1 MAFFAAVQTRQI
13 VSHFRR
19 AAALGTMNLR
29 THRSTL
35 FSAPFLVV
43 SLGGCGGKVVTVLE
57 TQDGSAPPGVSAS
70 GSVATSGAAMSTGV
84 TPSAGSPVATAAST
98 GSGGTSTATGATPRA
113 AGTPIDTIGAAAPSA
128 TIRSDPYGGPFKIL
142 VLSKTLG
149 FHHDSIPSCQQM
161 LRELGRCVDATSC
174 AATGDAIVQG
184 AKPNSAFTVDVAGAP
199 AGCMELPSA
208 TVAANDPTYTT
219 YVKMGCDG
227 SGGGTDDPV
236 AHFTATN
243 LDTNQFTSPAAPKGP
258 YQMIFFC
265 SPTGPVFT
273 SDGATGTAGMAAIQ
287 SFIEAGGAYGGVHA
301 AADFEDTEQWQWYYD
316 DLMGAWFTDHNND
329 GTWGVVNTTTIGL
342 THPVMRGIPNPWIAD
357 DEWWLLNREI
367 SSVPA
372 FQILATMAAGMP
384 YDAGVPDDG
393 AVVGVGDGGPEY
405 PQEITVA
412 PLAGEAAGDVRPV
425 VWVKPFPVASDP
437 TNTFEGRMF
446 YTIRGHNIARYGE
459 TAFRQLVH
467 QGILWAAH
475 RLE

>member
-1 MAFFAAVQTRQI
+1 MAFLAVLQTRQI

-84 TPSAGSPVATAAST
+84 TPSAGSPVATAGASAGT
-98 GSGGTSTATGATPRA
+98 GNPMTTGAA
-113 AGTPIDTIGAAAPSA
+113 VSGALGAY
-128 TIRSDPYGGPFKIL
+128 TGPFKIL

-174 AATGDAIVQG
+174 AATGDAVVQG
-184 AKPNSAFTVDVAGAP
+184 AKPNSSFTVDVAGAP
-199 AGCMELPSA
+199 AGCMEVPSPA
-208 TVAANDPTYTT
+208 TLLGNGTSVENNAAYTA
-219 YVKMGCDG
+219 YVSMGCDG
-227 SGGGTDDPV
+227 HGVDNDDPV
-236 AHFTATN
+236 SHFNGTN
-243 LDTNQFTSPAAPKGP
+243 LGIAQFSSPSAPHGA

-393 AVVGVGDGGPEY
+393 AVFGVGDGGPEY

>member
-1 MAFFAAVQTRQI
+1 MAFFAAVRARQI

-70 GSVATSGAAMSTGV
+70 GSVATSGAPMSTGV
-84 TPSAGSPVATAAST
+84 TPSAGSPVATAGASAGT
-98 GSGGTSTATGATPRA
+98 GNPMTTGAA
-113 AGTPIDTIGAAAPSA
+113 VSGALGAY
-128 TIRSDPYGGPFKIL
+128 TGPFKIL

-174 AATGDAIVQG
+174 AATGDAVVAG

-208 TVAANDPTYTT
+208 TVAAITPQYQA
-219 YVKMGCDG
+219 YASMGCDG

-236 AHFTATN
+236 SHFNGTN
-243 LDTNQFTSPAAPKGP
+243 LGIDQFSSASAPHGA

-287 SFIEAGGAYGGVHA
+287 SFIEAGGAYGGVHTA
-301 AADFEDTEQWQWYYD
+301 PDLDDTQQWQWYYD
-316 DLMGAWFTDHNND
+316 DLMGAWPEEYNFD
-329 GTWGVVNTTTIGL
+329 GTFGVVNTTTIGL
-342 THPVMRGIPNPWIAD
+342 THPVMRGIPNPWIAQ
-357 DEWWLLNREI
+357 DEWWLLNRQI
-367 SSVPA
+367 SSVPG
-372 FQILATMAAGMP
+372 FQILATLPVGVP
-384 YDAGVPDDG
+384 YDAGAVPHDAG
-393 AVVGVGDGGPEY
+393 AAYDGVGDGGED

-425 VWVKPFPVASDP
+425 VWVKPFPVMSDP
-437 TNTFEGRMF
+437 THTFEGRMF